1 MGTSWT
7 KLSGILDFL
16 AKSVVLGLAAAFIVV
31 YFRPDLLDGRGSVES
46 YADAVRQSAPSVVNV
61 HTARR
66 VDGATEGMLSDPY
79 WRQFFDDRPNGHRDR
94 IEGSL
99 GSGVIVSADGHIL
112 TSNHVIEDAEEI
124 RVALH
129 DGSIREATVVGTD
142 PESDLALLQIDGDN
156 LPVIRFGQS
165 DRLEVGDVTLAIGNP
180 VGLGQAVSQGIVSAT
195 GRSQLGITTFENFI
209 QTDAAINVGNSG
221 GALVD
226 TRGRLVGINTAMLS
240 DENGAA
246 GIGFAI
252 PVNLARGVMNQIIE
266 HGRVI
271 RGYLGIEPQN
281 LTPELASSFGLDH
294 TRGVAVTNVEPNTPA
309 DKGGIVQ
316 WDVITHLNGEP
327 VTDSYD
333 ALNRVA
339 SLPPGTEATVT
350 LIRDGEPIQKTV
362 IIAERGVPGEE

>member
-1 MGTSWT
+1 MGTSWK

-31 YFRPDLLDGRGSVES
+31 YFRPDLLDGRGGVES

-66 VDGATEGMLSDPY
+66 VDGPAQDMLSDPY
-79 WRQFFDDRPNGHRDR
+79 WQQFFGDRPNGQRER
-94 IEGSL
+94 IKGSL

-112 TSNHVIEDAEEI
+112 TSNHVIEEAEEI
-124 RVALH
+124 RVTLH
-129 DGSIREATVVGTD
+129 DGSIREAAIVGTD

-156 LPVIRFGQS
+156 LPVIQFGRS

-226 TRGRLVGINTAMLS
+226 TRGRLIGINTAMLS
-240 DENGAA
+240 GSNGAA

-252 PVNLARGVMNQIIE
+252 PVNLARGVMNQLIE

-271 RGYLGIEPQN
+271 RGYLGVQ
-281 LTPELASSFGLDH
+281 LQSLSPELERSFSLDQ
-294 TRGVAVTNVEPNTPA
+294 TRGVQVRNVPPNTPA
-309 DKGGIVQ
+309 DRGGIIPG
-316 WDVITHLNGEP
+316 DIITHLNGEP
-327 VTDSYD
+327 VTDYYE

-339 SLPPGTEATVT
+339 SLTPGTQATVT
-350 LIRDGEPIQKTV
+350 LIRSGERMQTTV
-362 IIAERGVPGEE
+362 TIGEREVPGRE

>member
-7 KLSGILDFL
+7 KLSGIIDFL
-16 AKSVVLGLAAAFIVV
+16 AKSVILGLAAAFLVV
-31 YFRPDLLDGRGSVES
+31 YFQPDLLNGREGVES
-46 YADAVRQSAPSVVNV
+46 YAEAVRQSAPSVVNV

-66 VDGATEGMLSDPY
+66 VEGPTDGMLADPF
-79 WRQFFDDRPNGHRDR
+79 WRQFFSDRPGGHRDR

-99 GSGVIVSADGHIL
+99 GSGVIVSDQGHIL

-129 DGSIREATVVGTD
+129 DGTIHEATIVGTD
-142 PESDLALLQIDGDN
+142 PESDLALLQVNAEN
-156 LPVIRFGQS
+156 LPVIRFGRS
-165 DRLEVGDVTLAIGNP
+165 DRLEVGDVALAIGNP

-226 TRGRLVGINTAMLS
+226 TRGHLIGINTAMLS

-271 RGYLGIEPQN
+271 RGYLGIEPQS
-281 LTPELASSFGLDH
+281 LTPELARSLGLDH
-294 TRGVAVTNVEPNTPA
+294 TRGVAVTNVQPGTPA
-309 DKGGIVQ
+309 ERGGIET
-316 WDVITHLNGEP
+316 WDVITHINGEA
-327 VTDSYD
+327 VTGSYE
-333 ALNRVA
+333 ALNLVA
-339 SLPPGTEATVT
+339 SLEPGTEAAVT
-350 LIRDGEPIQKTV
+350 LIRDGERMETTV
-362 IIAERGVPGEE
+362 TISERDVANN

>member
-1 MGTSWT
+1 
-7 KLSGILDFL
+7 
-16 AKSVVLGLAAAFIVV
+16 
-31 YFRPDLLDGRGSVES
+31 VEGP
-46 YADAVRQSAPSVVNV
+46 AD
-61 HTARR
+61 
-66 VDGATEGMLSDPY
+66 EMLSDPF
-79 WRQFFDDRPNGHRDR
+79 WRQFFSDRPNSHRER

-99 GSGVIVSADGHIL
+99 GSGVIVSEEGHIL
-112 TSNHVIEDAEEI
+112 TSNHVIENADQI

-129 DGSIREATVVGTD
+129 NGAIHEATIVGTD
-142 PESDLALLQIDGDN
+142 PESDLALLQIDAQD
-156 LPVIRFGQS
+156 LPVIRFGRS

-271 RGYLGIEPQN
+271 RGYLGIQPQS
-281 LTPELASSFGLDH
+281 LTLELARSLGVDH
-294 TRGVAVTNVEPNTPA
+294 TRGVAVTNVQPDTPA
-309 DKGGIVQ
+309 DRGGIET
-316 WDVITHLNGEP
+316 WDVITHINGEA
-327 VTDSYD
+327 VTDSNE

-339 SLPPGTEATVT
+339 SLHPGTEAIVT
-350 LIRDGEPIQKTV
+350 IIRNGERLEKTV
-362 IIAERGVPGEE
+362 VIGERDVPDNN